1 LHEDGSEA
9 PVLVL
14 SGLRGKVA
22 VCIIVRIIERDS
34 RKIIQRLNREGW
46 VPRATAGSHHQYV
59 KGSAR
64 VTVPHPKKDL
74 PLGTARQMARAA
86 GWISGPDREE
96 T

>member
-1 LHEDGSEA
+1 MT
-9 PVLVL
+9 P
-14 SGLRGKVA
+14 LRM
-22 VCIIVRIIERDS
+22 IMRMIERDS

-46 VPRATAGSHHQYV
+46 VLRATAGSHHQYV

-74 PLGTARQMARAA
+74 PFGTARQIARAA
-86 GWISGPDREE
+86 GWLAGPDTKE